1 MLRGI
6 YTAATGMSYQM
17 EAVNT
22 ISHNLANVETNGY
35 KRKEL
40 LGASFGD
47 VLIEMTGQAPGM
59 QGVVGQGIHSDG
71 VFRFETPGNLVSTG
85 SPLSFALAN
94 PGYFV
99 VQRQDGTRVMTRDGD
114 FSIDEQRRL
123 ITKSGELVLAVRPPT
138 NQLFPVVLP
147 GDLAAFKV
155 APDGSLT
162 QGEDVLGRFLVVNPP
177 EADMARFPLAPAQL
191 QLVDGGV
198 KQGFLEHSNVNVV
211 TEMVSLMQANRAFGF
226 SQKVVMA
233 HDQMLQKAAND
244 LGRVQ

>member
-6 YTAATGMSYQM
+6 YTAATGMMHQM

-22 ISHNLANVETNGY
+22 ISHNLANIETNGY

-40 LGASFGD
+40 LGVSFD
-47 VLIEMTGQAPGM
+47 EVLVEMTGAAPGL
-59 QGVVGQGIHSDG
+59 QGVVGQGIRTAG
-71 VFRFETPGNLVSTG
+71 VFQYNTPGNLISTG
-85 SPLSFALAN
+85 NPLNFALGN

-99 VQRQDGTRVMTRDGD
+99 VQRPDGTRIMTRDGD

-123 ITKSGELVLAVRPPT
+123 ITKTGELVLAVRPPN
-138 NQLFPVVLP
+138 NQLSVITLP
-147 GDLAAFKV
+147 GDMATFRISSDGQITQDDVYLGRLLVINPTEAEMATFPV
-155 APDGSLT
+155 AP
-162 QGEDVLGRFLVVNPP
+162 N
-177 EADMARFPLAPAQL
+177 QL

-211 TEMVSLMQANRAFGF
+211 TEMVSLLHANRSFGF
-226 SQKVVMA
+226 SQKVIMA

-244 LGRVQ
+244 LGRIQ

>member
-6 YTAATGMSYQM
+6 YTAATGMAYQL

-59 QGVVGQGIHSDG
+59 QAVVGQGIRSDG
-71 VFRFETPGNLVSTG
+71 VFRFDTPGNLVTTG

-94 PGYFV
+94 QGYFV
-99 VQRQDGTRVMTRDGD
+99 VQRQDGTRLMTRDGD
-114 FSIDEQRRL
+114 FSLDEQRRL
-123 ITKSGELVLAVRPPT
+123 VTKSGELVLSVRPPA
-138 NQLFPVVLP
+138 NQLGPVVLA
-147 GDLAAFKV
+147 GDLATFKV
-155 APDGSLT
+155 SPEGNLT
-162 QGEDVLGRFLVVNPP
+162 QGDDFLGRLLVVNPP
-177 EADMARFPLAPAQL
+177 EEQMGAFPVAPAQL
-191 QLVDGGV
+191 ALADGGV

-211 TEMVSLMQANRAFGF
+211 TEMVSLLHANRSFSF
-226 SQKVVMA
+226 SQKVITA

>member
-6 YTAATGMSYQM
+6 YTAATGMMHQL

-40 LGASFGD
+40 LGASFDD
-47 VLIEMTGQAPGM
+47 VLIEMTGGAPGM
-59 QGVVGQGIHSDG
+59 QGLVGQGIRTEG
-71 VFRFETPGNLVSTG
+71 TFRYDTPGNLKATG
-85 SPLSFALAN
+85 SPLTFALAN
-94 PGYFV
+94 DGYFV
-99 VQRQDGTRVMTRDGD
+99 VERQDGTRLMTRDGD
-114 FSIDEQRRL
+114 FSLDEQRRL
-123 ITKSGELVLAVRPPT
+123 VTKSGEMVLSVRPPS

-155 APDGSLT
+155 APDGQLT
-162 QGEDVLGRFLVVNPP
+162 QGENYLGRLLVVNPP
-177 EADMARFPLAPAQL
+177 EEQMATFPVAPGQL
-191 QLVDGGV
+191 QLIDGGV

-211 TEMVSLMQANRAFGF
+211 TEMVSLLHANRSFGF
-226 SQKVVMA
+226 SQKVIMA

-244 LGRVQ
+244 LGRIQ

>member
-6 YTAATGMSYQM
+6 YTAATGMMHQM

-40 LGASFGD
+40 LGASFDD
-47 VLIEMTGQAPGM
+47 VLVEMTGAAPGM
-59 QGVVGQGIHSDG
+59 QGIVGQGIRTEG
-71 VFRFETPGNLVSTG
+71 VFRYDTPGNLVATG
-85 SPLSFALAN
+85 SPLTFALAN

-99 VQRQDGTRVMTRDGD
+99 VQRPDGTRLMTRDGD

-123 ITKSGELVLAVRPPT
+123 VTKSGELVLAVRPPS
-138 NQLFPVVLP
+138 NQLSAVTLP
-147 GDLAAFKV
+147 GDMAAFKIS
-155 APDGSLT
+155 ADGQIT
-162 QGEDVLGRFLVVNPP
+162 QGEDYLGRLLVVNPP
-177 EADMARFPLAPAQL
+177 EAEMATFPVAPGQL

-211 TEMVSLMQANRAFGF
+211 TEMVSLLHANRSFGF
-226 SQKVVMA
+226 SQKVIMA

-244 LGRVQ
+244 LGRIQ